1 MPVQHAPTAAAAD
14 TDGMRLI
21 PENPEFP
28 EDVDE
33 ESPVE
38 MEPEDE
44 QREVVEHEL
53 DDLEVL
59 RQRRAL
65 GADDA
70 DDGDAVEQ
78 TREVS
83 LDDED
88 YRE

>member
-1 MPVQHAPTAAAAD
+1 
-14 TDGMRLI
+14 MRLN

-28 EDVDE
+28 EDLDE
-33 ESPVE
+33 ESPAA
-38 MEPEDE
+38 MEPEDAR
-44 QREVVEHEL
+44 REVVEHEL

-59 RQRRAL
+59 SQHRAL

-78 TREVS
+78 VREVAV
-83 LDDED
+83 DDED